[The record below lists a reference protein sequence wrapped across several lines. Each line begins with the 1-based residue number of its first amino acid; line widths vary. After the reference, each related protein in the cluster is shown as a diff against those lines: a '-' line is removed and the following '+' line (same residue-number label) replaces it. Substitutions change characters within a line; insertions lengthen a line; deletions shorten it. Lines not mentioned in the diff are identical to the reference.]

1 MLEPDGR
8 VGYNEQSEHEARGEG
23 RTAME
28 LKLKADEVKDLIAKG
43 VEVVLPVL
51 VENVTLHERGGAS
64 VVIANGD
71 RIVDNA
77 DEDD

>member
-1 MLEPDGR
+1 
-8 VGYNEQSEHEARGEG
+8 
-23 RTAME
+23 ME